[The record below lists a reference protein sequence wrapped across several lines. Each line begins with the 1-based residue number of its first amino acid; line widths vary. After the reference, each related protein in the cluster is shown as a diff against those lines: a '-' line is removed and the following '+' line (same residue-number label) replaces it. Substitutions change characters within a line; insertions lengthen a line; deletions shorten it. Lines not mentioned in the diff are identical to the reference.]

1 LIFGE
6 RTHLACCRWQL
17 ANDFFLLGEED
28 FGEAPKSAREGACA
42 PQKKRV
48 IAHISFVMSSEVETS
63 LDSVSLKNS

>member
-1 LIFGE
+1 LGSA
-6 RTHLACCRWQL
+6 RTWRAVVGNS
-17 ANDFFLLGEED
+17 ANDFFLLEEED

>member
-1 LIFGE
+1 
-6 RTHLACCRWQL
+6 
-17 ANDFFLLGEED
+17 LLEEED